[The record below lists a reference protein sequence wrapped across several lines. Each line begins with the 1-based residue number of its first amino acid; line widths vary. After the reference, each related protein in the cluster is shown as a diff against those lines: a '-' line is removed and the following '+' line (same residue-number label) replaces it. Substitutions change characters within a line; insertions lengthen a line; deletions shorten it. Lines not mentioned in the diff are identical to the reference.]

1 MKKVFFILTIL
12 SFFVIGLNAQTKKDG
27 TPDMR
32 YKANKQAYSTPSTT
46 TTTPSYSAPT
56 TTTTTPSYS
65 APTTTTSRP
74 VYSGSTHTTS
84 HGGTYPGST
93 NSHHKNGTY
102 SNPSSNNRYGV
113 HKKKN

>member
-1 MKKVFFILTIL
+1 MKKVFFLLSILTL
-12 SFFVIGLNAQTKKDG
+12 SVIGLNAQTKKDG

-32 YKANKQAYSTPSTT
+32 YNANKQTYSTPSTT
-46 TTTPSYSAPT
+46 TPSYS
-56 TTTTTPSYS
+56 TPS
-65 APTTTTSRP
+65 TTNSRP

-102 SNPSSNNRYGV
+102 TNPSSNNRYGV
-113 HKKKN
+113 HKKRG

>member
-12 SFFVIGLNAQTKKDG
+12 SFFVVGLNAQTKKDG

-32 YKANKQAYSTPSTT
+32 YKANKQAYSTPT
-46 TTTPSYSAPT
+46 TTTP
-56 TTTTTPSYS
+56 TPSYS

-102 SNPSSNNRYGV
+102 ANPSSNNRYGV
-113 HKKKN
+113 HKKRG